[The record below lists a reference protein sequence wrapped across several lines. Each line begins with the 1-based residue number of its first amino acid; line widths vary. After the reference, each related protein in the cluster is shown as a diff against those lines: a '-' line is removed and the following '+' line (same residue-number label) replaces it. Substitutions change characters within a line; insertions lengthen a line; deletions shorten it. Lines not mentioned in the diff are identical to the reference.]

1 MITDLIGLHLISSI
15 AIIYRLVLTGFIA
28 YLSSTQ
34 ALPQQG
40 WCFHQC
46 RYHRDKAQPQAAD
59 CLLAPVPLVLLQPLY
74 FLGMLLPNQQLCA
87 GPLKAVH
94 ENNVHHIFIR
104 AFHLRLL
111 TAVLCVVTQHSF
123 SSCGDEHCVTTQ
135 RMAVEQ
141 STFTLNWMFV
151 SPFQTKK
158 CYSLGKFVLR
168 ISPCSWFYECI
179 IYCMLVND
187 KGKIP

>member
-46 RYHRDKAQPQAAD
+46 RYHRDKAQPQVAD

-94 ENNVHHIFIR
+94 ENNTTF
-104 AFHLRLL
+104 LL
-111 TAVLCVVTQHSF
+111 EPFTLDCLQLFFALSHNTLFPLVGRSIVWR
-123 SSCGDEHCVTTQ
+123 Q

-158 CYSLGKFVLR
+158 CYSLGKFLFR

-179 IYCMLVND
+179 IFCMLVND

>member
-46 RYHRDKAQPQAAD
+46 RYHRDKAQPQVAD

-94 ENNVHHIFIR
+94 ENNTTF
-104 AFHLRLL
+104 LL
-111 TAVLCVVTQHSF
+111 
-123 SSCGDEHCVTTQ
+123 EP
-135 RMAVEQ
+135 
-141 STFTLNWMFV
+141 FTLDCSQLFFALSHNTLFPLVGRSIVWWHKEWLWSSLF
-151 SPFQTKK
+151 SPW
-158 CYSLGKFVLR
+158 
-168 ISPCSWFYECI
+168 IECLFLLSKPKNVTLLESF
-179 IYCMLVND
+179 CLEFHPVRGFMNA
-187 KGKIP
+187 